1 LLVSILRFNGDL
13 ARSPLLT
20 DASRYARHG
29 SVVWPGERVAKKKRK
44 SIRWA
49 LKRKRLLR
57 SVKLKIT
64 PRAVRLS
71 NAFEKAR
78 KKRAA

>member
-1 LLVSILRFNGDL
+1 
-13 ARSPLLT
+13 
-20 DASRYARHG
+20 
-29 SVVWPGERVAKKKRK
+29 VAKKKRK